1 MSGFNPQ
8 GIVGPGTQPG
18 EDDGAELQY
27 MEMPKGMRTY
37 SAPALPEPEEA
48 SGIERALGVL
58 AEVREAARAHHA
70 EAPTR
75 SIDITGLDVQNRTFL
90 DQALG
95 DGEVSIVA
103 GSTVQA
109 QESVFAGIWRVQ
121 EYGVTGSIK
130 SDAIEVGAFPSIVLD
145 IAHQATLEGMR
156 SHRGSLPAGVVNAAA
171 LASELDDKIAAHQ
184 PGADAY
190 VINLTLLPLTEEDVA
205 FLDGRLGA
213 GSVTV
218 LSRGYGNCRITS
230 TGTRNAWW
238 VRYYN
243 SRDAVVLN
251 TIEVVDV
258 PSVACA
264 APEDLSDSAQRIG
277 EILEVYR

>member
-1 MSGFNPQ
+1 MSGANPAM
-8 GIVGPGTQPG
+8 VGPGTQPG
-18 EDDGAELQY
+18 EDDGAELEY

-37 SAPALPEPEEA
+37 SAPALPEPEETQ
-48 SGIERALGVL
+48 GVERALDLL
-58 AEVREAARAHHA
+58 AQVMAAAA
-70 EAPTR
+70 APASDEAPR
-75 SIDITGLDVQNRTFL
+75 SFDITGFDAGNRAFI

-103 GSTVQA
+103 GPTIQA
-109 QESVFAGIWRVQ
+109 QESVFAGVWRLHEVD
-121 EYGVTGSIK
+121 EAGRLK
-130 SDAIEVGAFPSIVLD
+130 RDAIEVGAFPAAVLEM
-145 IAHQATLEGMR
+145 AHAATLDVTR
-156 SHRGSLPAGVVNAAA
+156 SHRGRLPAGVVNALA
-171 LASELDDKIAAHQ
+171 LATELDDKIAAHQ
-184 PGADAY
+184 PGKEAH

-205 FLDGRLGA
+205 FLDERLGP

-238 VRYYN
+238 VRYFN

-258 PSVACA
+258 PGVACA
-264 APEDLSDSAQRIG
+264 APEDLADSAQRIG
-277 EILEVYR
+277 EVLEVYR